1 MSESYSIAYSGAS
14 WLYLLNGGNATKW
27 NLKTLVKFIIN
38 PRTQKLNQSPPP
50 SMQPLINAIAG
61 CKKEILIPVQ
71 DPDVDII
78 RCRFAQGVECGD
90 KCVMPPN
97 SNIDSKS
104 CILTMN
110 VPLEIGFYAVK
121 LQIEDF
127 QDENSEIPM
136 SSIPLQF
143 LIQVNNQTDCSYK
156 KPVFIQNDENSCKSI
171 AVNELYTDMIIVNAS
186 SDGNDHVSEIN
197 IVAPPGVSKS
207 LLKPY
212 LSKNSST
219 LIYAKICIYQYNM
232 DT

>member
-1 MSESYSIAYSGAS
+1 
-14 WLYLLNGGNATKW
+14 
-27 NLKTLVKFIIN
+27 
-38 PRTQKLNQSPPP
+38 
-50 SMQPLINAIAG
+50 
-61 CKKEILIPVQ
+61 
-71 DPDVDII
+71 
-78 RCRFAQGVECGD
+78 
-90 KCVMPPN
+90 MPPN